1 MQLRKLM
8 SAWRSSN
15 RRASILNCFQ
25 MQWRR
30 FGHALWHRM
39 MSVRTSTNLDT
50 VPKCLD
56 QWCSLNNVFAYMFG
70 SSSYSS
76 LPNYVRTT
84 VCMQNLQHYYMHKD
98 FTIYSTKPR
107 PTGYYACSTYGLH
120 EVSKFPIVYS
130 SHPPRKLL
138 LGAVTHVEAIDF
150 KFRPQ
155 F

>member
-1 MQLRKLM
+1 
-8 SAWRSSN
+8 
-15 RRASILNCFQ
+15 
-25 MQWRR
+25 
-30 FGHALWHRM
+30 
-39 MSVRTSTNLDT
+39 
-50 VPKCLD
+50 
-56 QWCSLNNVFAYMFG
+56 MFG